1 MLGKLLV
8 MNMTA
13 QRWRYIQE
21 YSKEVFG
28 QEDAHLSGLMQE
40 AIANGLPSIAITADV
55 GRLLMILASTTRGR
69 LAIEVGTLGGYSGI
83 WLARG
88 LANAGRLIT
97 IELEDKHADFAQ
109 RQFELAS
116 VANRIE
122 IKRGAALDVLPHL
135 AEELEPGS
143 VDVVFLD
150 AVKSEYPQYWT
161 LIRNLIAK
169 GGIILA
175 DNALGSD
182 TWHIDDESDPQRIAM
197 DKFNRLVASDP
208 EFEASIIPLRNGV
221 LVGRRM

>member
-1 MLGKLLV
+1 
-8 MNMTA
+8 MNMTEK
-13 QRWRYIQE
+13 RWRYIQE

-28 QEDAHLSGLMQE
+28 QEDDHLAGLMQE
-40 AIANGLPSIAITADV
+40 AIAKGLPSIAISADV

-69 LAIEVGTLGGYSGI
+69 LAIEVGTLAGYSGI

-88 LANAGRLIT
+88 LANNGRLIT

-109 RQFELAS
+109 KQFVLAGI
-116 VANRIE
+116 AKTIE
-122 IKRGAALDVLPHL
+122 IRRGAALDVLSHL

-161 LIRNLIAK
+161 SVKNFIAP

-182 TWHIDDESDPQRIAM
+182 SWQIDDESDPQRIAM